1 MTQVRVELVLRAS
14 PSGSEQWLELT
25 GGDPRGNDTLH
36 KTVSGWAGWRRC
48 PQLGVHNGQSASR
61 YQARA
66 WLAAL
71 QPLVASGLAI
81 AWAPAAQV
89 WCQGQLEGYRRRE
102 LDLRAECVREDGA
115 PWRAA
120 TAGRQPM
127 PHQTQALEAIAAQG
141 GQCLLTDD
149 MGLGKTTTAVL
160 AWLFKG
166 AGPRRALVI
175 CPKSVKLNWQDEVQA
190 CYGVEDSQIPGRTV
204 PLIYLIDGTPAH
216 RANVIGYMRAAIDEN
231 SLAIAIV
238 NYDLLRSMNEVAW
251 RTLEAWCTNQCVI
264 ADEFH
269 YCKDRDSKRTKS
281 VQALMS
287 RTVFR
292 LGLTGTP
299 VRNTVEDLFAQ
310 IELLR
315 PGTWVSYHDF
325 ANRHLVLSQVKFGNN
340 KRQTTIVRGGKNLE
354 ELNRVVNTLRIGRKK
369 EDVLSLPPLMRTKP
383 QLELDGLHL
392 DVYKQMKDFARVELE
407 KLIGGATI
415 ASEERK
421 PSDVM
426 KDLGVDHFRHG
437 SQIVTGADV
446 DQAMGVNGA
455 VSMWH
460 PLARSAV
467 EAAMRCEMIAQGF
480 LSGLPEQYA
489 EAVAPMIAGKAERV
503 DGYPNAFVFPDSPK
517 MAWLIETVENELRDR
532 PVVIFSRFNAPILW
546 LENKF
551 STQGGAVKLVGSM
564 DTVARQEAIDAF
576 RQGKQRIMLVQV
588 KLAEGFNLTNASDV
602 LFLGR
607 DWSPAINAQAEAR
620 CHRIGS
626 KGTVNVQIPIVHN
639 SVEKF
644 IERKLAAK
652 DADAQQALKV
662 VTLRE
667 LLEAL

>member
-14 PSGSEQWLELT
+14 PTGSEQWLELT

-71 QPLVASGLAI
+71 QPLVASGLPI
-81 AWAPAAQV
+81 AWAPEAKAWCDAQ
-89 WCQGQLEGYRRRE
+89 LTAYRHRE
-102 LDLRAECVREDGA
+102 ASLREECTREDGA

-127 PHQTQALEAIAAQG
+127 PHQTQALDALTEQG

-149 MGLGKTTTAVL
+149 MGLGKTTTAIL
-160 AWLFKG
+160 AWHLKG
-166 AGPRRALVI
+166 HGPTRALVV
-175 CPKSVKLNWQDEVQA
+175 CPKSVKLNWRDEIQG
-190 CYGVEDSQIPGRTV
+190 CYGFQEMVELENGEQQAISNERQGRQGGP

-216 RANVIGYMRAAIDEN
+216 RANVIGYMRAAISEGRR
-231 SLAIAIV
+231 AIAIV
-238 NYDLLRSMNEVAW
+238 NYDLLRSMNELAW
-251 RTLEAWCTNQCVI
+251 RTLEAWCNGQCVI

-281 VQALMS
+281 VQALMALAIM
-287 RTVFR
+287 R

-369 EDVLSLPPLMRTKP
+369 EEVLSLPPLMRTKP
-383 QLELDGLHL
+383 QIELDGLHL

-407 KLIGGATI
+407 KLIAGNTGGDVVLAN
-415 ASEERK
+415 
-421 PSDVM
+421 PS
-426 KDLGVDHFRHG
+426 
-437 SQIVTGADV
+437 SIETGE
-446 DQAMGVNGA
+446 VNNGGL
-455 VSMWH
+455 SMWH

-564 DTVARQEAIDAF
+564 DTVARQEAINAF
-576 RQGKQRIMLVQV
+576 REGKQRIMLVQV

>member
-1 MTQVRVELVLRAS
+1 MSQVRVLLVCRAS
-14 PSGSEQWLELT
+14 PAGTEFWLELE
-25 GGDPRGNDTLH
+25 GGDPRGNDSLH
-36 KTVSGWAGWRRC
+36 KTVSAWAGWRRC
-48 PQLGVHNGQSASR
+48 PQLGVHNGQPCSR

-71 QPLVASGLAI
+71 QPLLAARLEV
-81 AWAPAAQV
+81 AWAPEARAWADRQV
-89 WCQGQLEGYRRRE
+89 AGYQRRE
-102 LDLRAECVREDGA
+102 QALQRPGDAGA
-115 PWRAA
+115 AWQAA
-120 TAGRQPM
+120 SGGRLPM
-127 PHQTQALEAIAAQG
+127 PHQTQALRALAEQG
-141 GQCLLTDD
+141 GQALLTDD
-149 MGLGKTTTAVL
+149 MGLGKTTTAILSWL
-160 AWLFKG
+160 AG
-166 AGPRRALVI
+166 AGRRALVI
-175 CPKSVKLNWQDEVQA
+175 CPKSVKLNWLEEVQA
-190 CYGVEDSQIPGRTV
+190 CYGVQDTQIPGKTV
-204 PLIYLIDGTPAH
+204 ALQFLIDGTPAN
-216 RANVIGYMRAAIDEN
+216 RSNVLGYMRATIDAN
-231 SLAIAIV
+231 DLGIAIV

-251 RTLEAWCTNQCVI
+251 RTLEAWCNGQCVI
-264 ADEFH
+264 GDEFH
-269 YCKDRDSKRTKS
+269 YCKDRDSKRTKA

-287 RTVFR
+287 AAALR

-325 ANRHLVLSQVKFGNN
+325 ANRHLVISQATFGNN
-340 KRQTTIVRGGKNLE
+340 KRPVNVVRGGKNLE

-369 EDVLSLPPLMRTKP
+369 EDVLTLPPLLRTKP
-383 QLELDGLHL
+383 QIELDGLHL
-392 DVYKQMKDFARVELE
+392 DVYRQMKDFARVELE
-407 KLIGGATI
+407 KLIGLSAKQGDPESEVIAEAT
-415 ASEERK
+415 
-421 PSDVM
+421 
-426 KDLGVDHFRHG
+426 
-437 SQIVTGADV
+437 
-446 DQAMGVNGA
+446 
-455 VSMWH
+455 SMWH

-489 EAVAPMIAGKAERV
+489 EKVAPLIAGKAERV

-517 MAWLIETVENELRDR
+517 MAWLIETVEHELRDR
-532 PVVIFSRFNAPILW
+532 QVVVFSRFNAPILW

-551 STQGGAVKLVGSM
+551 STQGGACKLIGSM
-564 DTVARQEAIDAF
+564 DTIARQEAIDAF
-576 RQGKQRIMLVQV
+576 RKGQHRVMLVQV

-626 KGTVNVQIPIVHN
+626 KGTVNVQIPIVTN

-644 IERKLAAK
+644 IEKKLAAK

>member
-1 MTQVRVELVLRAS
+1 MSAVRVSLERQGAHLF
-14 PSGSEQWLELT
+14 LELA

-36 KTVSGWAGWRRC
+36 KTVSAWAGWRRC
-48 PQLGVHNGQSASR
+48 PQLGVHNGQNCSR

-71 QPLVASGLAI
+71 QPLLTSQLPI
-81 AWAPAAQV
+81 AWTPEAQAWRSV
-89 WCQGQLEGYRRRE
+89 QVAGYQRRE
-102 LDLRAECVREDGA
+102 LELGRDLSIWHPDPAAWRVAAGGREA
-115 PWRAA
+115 
-120 TAGRQPM
+120 M
-127 PHQTQALEAIAAQG
+127 PHQCQAIAALLEQG
-141 GQCLLTDD
+141 GQALLTDD
-149 MGLGKTTTAVL
+149 MGLGKTTTAILLWAIHRSGV
-160 AWLFKG
+160 K
-166 AGPRRALVI
+166 RALVV
-175 CPKSVKLNWQDEVQA
+175 CPKSVKLNWLDEVAA
-190 CYGVEDSQIPGRTV
+190 CYGSAPPDGVNA
-204 PLIYLIDGTPAH
+204 PLLYLIDGTPAH
-216 RANVIGYMRAAIDEN
+216 RANVLGYMRAAINEK
-231 SLAIAIV
+231 LHAIAVV
-238 NYDLLRSMNEVAW
+238 NYDLLRSMNELSW
-251 RTLEAWCTNQCVI
+251 RTLESWCTNECVI
-264 ADEFH
+264 GDEFH

-281 VQALMS
+281 VQALMALANL
-287 RTVFR
+287 R

-299 VRNTVEDLFAQ
+299 VRNTVEDLFSQ
-310 IELLR
+310 IEILR

-325 ANRHLVLSQVKFGNN
+325 ANRHLVITQAKFGSN
-340 KRQTTIVRGGKNLE
+340 KRTVNVVRGGKNLD

-369 EDVLSLPPLMRTKP
+369 EDVLNLPPLMRTKP

-392 DVYKQMKDFARVELE
+392 DVYKAMKDFARVELE
-407 KLIGGATI
+407 KLQAPMSVAEKTDLASCFEDGEAI
-415 ASEERK
+415 AEKVAQDMPSNIEE
-421 PSDVM
+421 
-426 KDLGVDHFRHG
+426 L
-437 SQIVTGADV
+437 
-446 DQAMGVNGA
+446 
-455 VSMWH
+455 SMWH

-489 EAVAPMIAGKAERV
+489 EKVAPLIAGKAERV
-503 DGYPNAFVFPDSPK
+503 EGYPNAFVFPDSPK
-517 MAWLIETVENELRDR
+517 MAWLLETIENELRDR
-532 PVVIFSRFNAPILW
+532 QVVVFSRFNAPILW
-546 LENKF
+546 LENKL

-639 SVEKF
+639 SVERF
-644 IERKLAAK
+644 IEKKLAAK
-652 DADAQQALKV
+652 DADAQMALKV